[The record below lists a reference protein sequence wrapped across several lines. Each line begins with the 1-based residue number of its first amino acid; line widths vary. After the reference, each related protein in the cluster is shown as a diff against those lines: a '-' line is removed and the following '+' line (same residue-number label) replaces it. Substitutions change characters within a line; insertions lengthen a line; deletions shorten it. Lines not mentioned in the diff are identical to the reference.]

1 MGVSTLVD
9 LGRHPLGDA
18 DFRTSC
24 RRRFDRTGVLVLE
37 GFLTDATARSLVE
50 EAAGLRRL
58 AYFTAQRHNVYL
70 DEPDPGRPADD
81 ARSRVI
87 VSTKGAVT
95 TDQLPPGS
103 PLRALYDSTELRGFL
118 CHVLGVPQLFP
129 YEDPLS
135 SINLNYYEPGQ
146 ELGWHFDH
154 SSFSVTLLVQP
165 ALAGGRFE
173 FVDHLRDA
181 DAGDQNVHGVARV
194 LDGGGDPEVVAM
206 GAGDL
211 VVFRGRNA
219 LHRVTPV
226 EGDRARIL
234 AVLAYNTEPGL
245 SLSPT
250 ARQTFFG
257 RLD

>member
-1 MGVSTLVD
+1 MIERLVD
-9 LGRHPLGDA
+9 VDRLPIA
-18 DFRTSC
+18 DPAFRTRC
-24 RRRFDRTGVLVLE
+24 RERFDRTGALVLE
-37 GFLTDATARSLVE
+37 RFLTDEATAAIAA
-50 EAAGLRRL
+50 EAAGLRPL
-58 AYFTAQRHNVYL
+58 AYFTAQHHNVYL
-70 DEPDPGRPADD
+70 DEPDTDLPDDD

-103 PLRALYDSTELRGFL
+103 PLRALYDAPEVRSFL
-118 CHVLGVPQLFP
+118 CHVLGADELFP

-146 ELGWHFDH
+146 ELGWHFDN
-154 SSFSVTLLVQP
+154 SSFSVTLLVQQ
-165 ALAGGRFE
+165 AEAGGRFE
-173 FVDHLRDA
+173 FVDHLRDVE
-181 DAGDQNVHGVARV
+181 AGDQNVHGVTRV
-194 LDGGGDPEVVAM
+194 LDGLADPERLDI